1 MSGAEGSMGH
11 PAAIPPMRRI
21 PLLPGIVVAGFVAL
35 FAFIVLHGPPA
46 PNPPQGTVVAARD
59 IFVDDRDD
67 GAIVIRDARSGQ
79 VVQEYEPGTGGFIR
93 ATLRGL
99 ARARRLGE
107 LGPEKPFRVTRWS
120 EGRLTLED
128 TASGRVVDLLAF
140 GQAQVDAFQSLLNHA
155 GGEGG

>member
-1 MSGAEGSMGH
+1 MGH
-11 PAAIPPMRRI
+11 PAAIPPMRRT
-21 PLLPGIVVAGFVAL
+21 PLLLPGIVVACFVAL
-35 FAFIVLHGPPA
+35 FAFIALHGPPA
-46 PNPPQGTVVAARD
+46 PNPPQGFVVTARD
-59 IFVDDRDD
+59 IFVEDRDD
-67 GAIVIRDARSGQ
+67 GAVVIRDARSGQ
-79 VVQEYEPGTGGFIR
+79 VVQELEPGTGGFIR

-99 ARARRLGE
+99 VRARRLGE

-140 GQAQVDAFQSLLNHA
+140 GQAQVDAFQSLLTNA